1 MTTFLQFPYLTGSIK
16 SWVLKTSLSITYR
29 LYPLDLM
36 SRDMQ
41 NMINGS
47 LFGRYIKPMMSGN
60 QVQSEM
66 QNE

>member
-1 MTTFLQFPYLTGSIK
+1 MSFLFTN
-16 SWVLKTSLSITYR
+16 R

-36 SRDMQ
+36 SLDMR

>member
-1 MTTFLQFPYLTGSIK
+1 MTTFLQLFDWIHQIMVIENVFFPFK
-16 SWVLKTSLSITYR
+16 YR
-29 LYPLDLM
+29 LYRLDLT
-36 SRDMQ
+36 SLDMQ